1 MGYQRHKELHSTRKL
16 TSKFVVILWSHKW
29 DMQSKV
35 NDKLVGIDIGTNYNC
50 IIMWQQYSVEI
61 IVNDKGNRTTIS
73 MDSFTPS

>member
-1 MGYQRHKELHSTRKL
+1 ME
-16 TSKFVVILWSHKW
+16 
-29 DMQSKV
+29 SKV